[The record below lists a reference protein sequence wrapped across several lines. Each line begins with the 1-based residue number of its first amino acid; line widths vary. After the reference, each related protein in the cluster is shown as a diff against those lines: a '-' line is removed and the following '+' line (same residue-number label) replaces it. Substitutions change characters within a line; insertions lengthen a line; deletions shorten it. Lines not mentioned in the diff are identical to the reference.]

1 MIVLIFLFAVC
12 SMSHRRTF
20 CTPLHWADEA
30 SQFPLKGNNM
40 HKVPLTPPVKPKDL
54 AQEKSDF
61 TAEGAPVPGNVATAP
76 PLTPEDVEKVTL
88 AMPDPESKKE
98 KVLEKNAEKEAEK
111 KKDHPVSKG

>member
-1 MIVLIFLFAVC
+1 
-12 SMSHRRTF
+12 
-20 CTPLHWADEA
+20 
-30 SQFPLKGNNM
+30 M

-98 KVLEKNAEKEAEK
+98 KDLEKKIDKEAEKQVEKEAEK
-111 KKDHPVSKG
+111 KRNHPVAEG